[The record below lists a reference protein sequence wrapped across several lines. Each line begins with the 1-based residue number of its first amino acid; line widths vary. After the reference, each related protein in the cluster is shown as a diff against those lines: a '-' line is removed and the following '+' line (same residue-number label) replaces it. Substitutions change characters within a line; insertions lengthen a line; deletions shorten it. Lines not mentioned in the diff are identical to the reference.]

1 MSQGHASALSV
12 LTGSAL
18 LVSGDPPTIDLLR
31 GSLQQLAISTEICVE
46 AARAPDLLK
55 RRKFGAIIVDEQPG
69 NRLPSLLE
77 KVRRSPSN
85 RTSVIFAIIDSDA
98 DTAVAFKEGFNF
110 VLRRPLSESSVDT
123 SLRAAY
129 GLILREQRRYFRCPV
144 DIAAT
149 LRRSG
154 MEEFA
159 GHVVN
164 ISEGGIAISTGL
176 SLQPGVE
183 VQVQFVLPGYE
194 SQFATQS
201 SVCWCKE
208 GLMGL
213 RFVSL
218 SGHTKG
224 KLQEWLSRR
233 LEHSLPESVANK
245 FRTLKLR

>member
-1 MSQGHASALSV
+1 MNDVQVSALSA
-12 LTGSAL
+12 LTGNAL
-18 LVSGDPPTIDLLR
+18 LVSADPPTIDLLR
-31 GSLQQLAISTEICVE
+31 ASLQQLAISTEICVE
-46 AARAPDLLK
+46 AARAPDLLN

-85 RTSVIFAIIDSDA
+85 RTSVSFAIIDNDA

-110 VLRRPLSESSVDT
+110 VLRRPLSESSVDP

-129 GLILREQRRYFRCPV
+129 GLILREQRRYFRCQV

-149 LRRSG
+149 LRHSG
-154 MEEFA
+154 MQEFS
-159 GHVVN
+159 GQVVN
-164 ISEGGIAISTGL
+164 ISEGGIAVSTGL
-176 SLQPGVE
+176 SLKPGVE

-194 SQFATQS
+194 YQFATQS
-201 SVCWCKE
+201 VVCWCKE
-208 GLMGL
+208 EFIGL
-213 RFVSL
+213 RFISL
-218 SGHTKG
+218 SAPTKA

>member
-1 MSQGHASALSV
+1 MNDVQVSALSA

-31 GSLQQLAISTEICVE
+31 ASLKQLAISTEICVE
-46 AARAPDLLK
+46 ASRAPDLVK
-55 RRKFGAIIVDEQPG
+55 QRKFGAIIVDEQPG

-85 RTSVIFAIIDSDA
+85 RTSVSFAIIDNEA

-110 VLRRPLSESSVDT
+110 VLRRPLSESSVDP

-149 LRRSG
+149 FRHSG
-154 MEEFA
+154 MQEFS
-159 GHVVN
+159 GQVVN
-164 ISEGGIAISTGL
+164 ISEGGIAVSTGL
-176 SLQPGVE
+176 SLKPGIE

-201 SVCWCKE
+201 VVCWCKE
-208 GLMGL
+208 EFMGL
-213 RFVSL
+213 RFISL
-218 SGHTKG
+218 SAQSKA